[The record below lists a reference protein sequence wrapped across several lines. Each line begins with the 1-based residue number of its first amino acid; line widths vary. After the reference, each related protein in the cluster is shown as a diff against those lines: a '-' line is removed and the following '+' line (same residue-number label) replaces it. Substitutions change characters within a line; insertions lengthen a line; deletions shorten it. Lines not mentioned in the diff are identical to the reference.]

1 MSIWDNLLNTLTD
14 FVEDTKD
21 ALTDFIEDTGDAVT
35 DFIEDTG
42 DAVTDFL
49 ETVGTLTYGNYG
61 GLNYSAGVVGGTITE
76 TSPPPVDAYDAAFYL
91 HDLAHQSSS
100 DPAVRLPADIQVAE
114 TVYDLTVQGGGT
126 VNVNVLTGGDGDDIR
141 VGGDGPDWIYG
152 GLGNDQLLDGA
163 AGTDGVFGGE
173 GNDIVVLGDG
183 HDAGWGGAGNDI
195 ILARTGNDFLFGG
208 LGDDWLYGES
218 GEDRLN
224 AGPGVDG
231 IVTGTEN
238 DVVFFDVQT
247 SVLDVITD
255 GSFGPGDGDKIAI
268 LNGGEVSDFNA
279 VISHAY
285 QDGPYVVIAFD
296 ATTGIYINGY
306 TTAQLAADDFL
317 FA

>member
-1 MSIWDNLLNTLTD
+1 MSFWDNLLNTLTD
-14 FVEDTKD
+14 FIQDT
-21 ALTDFIEDTGDAVT
+21 ADAVT
-35 DFIEDTG
+35 GFIQDTA

-49 ETVGTLTYGNYG
+49 ESVGALTYGNYG

-76 TSPPPVDAYDAAFYL
+76 TSPPPIDAYDAAFYL
-91 HDLAHQSSS
+91 HDLAYQSSS
-100 DPAVRLPADIQVAE
+100 DPAVRIPADIQVAE
-114 TVYDLTVQGGGT
+114 TVSDLTLHGGGG
-126 VNVNVLTGGDGDDIR
+126 VNVITGGEGDDIQ
-141 VGGDGPDWIYG
+141 VGGDGVDWIYG
-152 GLGNDQLLDGA
+152 GLGNDQLDGA

-173 GNDIVVLGDG
+173 GNDILVLGAG

-195 ILARTGNDFLFGG
+195 ILADTGNDFLFGG
-208 LGDDWLYGES
+208 LGDDWLYGGS

-231 IVTGTEN
+231 ILTGTEN
-238 DVVFFDVQT
+238 DTVFFDVLT
-247 SVLDVITD
+247 SGLDVIMD

-285 QDGPYVVIAFD
+285 QDGPYVVIAFN

-306 TTAQLAADDFL
+306 TIAQLAADDFL